1 MKPNQAS
8 RTAEYMALFRAI
20 ESARPAS
27 RRLFNDPFAREFLRP
42 SLRAAAQVSR
52 IPLLGKIIPFIIDTR
67 WAGART
73 SGIARTRLIDEI
85 LVRALNEGA
94 QQIVILGAGFDCR
107 AYRIDGINRVR
118 VIEIDHPDTLN
129 AKRRQLQ
136 HLLGSVPNN
145 VQFVAADFNQQSLEE
160 VISATSFDAKLQ
172 TFFIWEGVT
181 NYLTA
186 EAVDAT
192 FRSIRRIAER
202 SSVLFTYVDKAVL
215 DSSDTFEG
223 TESLNQTL
231 RQVGERWTFGFDPNE
246 VGDYLRERGFQ
257 LVEDIGSV
265 EYRARYLKQK
275 RRYLRGYEFYRVALA
290 ESRSL

>member
-85 LVRALNEGA
+85 LVRALNDGA

-107 AYRIDGINRVR
+107 AYRIDGINLVR
-118 VIEIDHPDTLN
+118 VIEIDHPDTLE

-136 HLLGSVPNN
+136 RLLGSVPNH
-145 VQFVAADFNQQSLEE
+145 VQFVAADFNRQSLEE
-160 VISATSFDAKLQ
+160 VISATSFDASLQ

-265 EYRARYLKQK
+265 EYRARYLKPK